1 MIFIDAWRWII
12 ANPQQF
18 FDALQQHL
26 VMCGLALLFS
36 LLLALPVGVRVA
48 ASPRATFIATNIA
61 STLRTIPSLA
71 ILAAA
76 LPFLG
81 IGLLPSVVALVIL
94 ALPPILLNTCTSIQS
109 VDKDTLSAAQGMGLT
124 RGQITRQVILP
135 LAAPGILAGVRTAA
149 VQVIG
154 GAALASFIGGGGLGD
169 FVTTGIAIMDMSRL
183 LVGAVPIILLAIGAE
198 LLFAAIE
205 KSWFKHVPKGN
216 A

>member
-1 MIFIDAWRWII
+1 MIFIDAWRWIL

-18 FDALQQHL
+18 VDALLQHL
-26 VMCGLALLFS
+26 LMCGLALLFS
-36 LLLALPVGVRVA
+36 LLLALPIGVKVA

-124 RGQITRQVILP
+124 RAQITRQVILP
-135 LAAPGILAGVRTAA
+135 LAAPGILAGIRTAA

-183 LVGAVPIILLAIGAE
+183 LVGAIPIILLAIGAE
-198 LLFAAIE
+198 LLFAAVE
-205 KSWFKHVPKGN
+205 KSWFKHVPKG
-216 A
+216 

>member
-1 MIFIDAWRWII
+1 MIFIQAWQWIV

-18 FDALQQHL
+18 LQALQQHL
-26 VMCGLALLFS
+26 VMCGLALLIS
-36 LLLALPVGVRVA
+36 LLLALPIGIKVA
-48 ASPRATFIATNIA
+48 GSPRATFIATNIA

-81 IGLLPSVVALVIL
+81 IGLMPSVVALVIL

-124 RGQITRQVILP
+124 PGQITRQVVLP

-183 LVGAVPIILLAIGAE
+183 LVGAIPIILLAIGAE

-205 KSWFKHVPKGN
+205 KSGFRHVPKG
-216 A
+216 

>member
-1 MIFIDAWRWII
+1 MIFYDAWQWIT
-12 ANPQQF
+12 ANPDPF
-18 FDALQQHL
+18 FTALRQHL
-26 VMCGLALLFS
+26 LMCGLALFFS
-36 LLLALPVGVRVA
+36 LLLAIPIGVTVA
-48 ASPRATFIATNIA
+48 ASPRATFIATSIA

-109 VDKDTLSAAQGMGLT
+109 VDKDTLSAARGMGLT
-124 RGQITRQVILP
+124 PAQTTRRVILP

-149 VQVIG
+149 IQVIG

-183 LVGAVPIILLAIGAE
+183 LVGAIPIILLAIGAE
-198 LLFAAIE
+198 LLFAAVE
-205 KSWFKHVPKGN
+205 KTWFKHVPRG
-216 A
+216 

>member
-1 MIFIDAWRWII
+1 MIFVEAWHWVM

-18 FDALQQHL
+18 FTALQQHL
-26 VMCGLALLFS
+26 VMCGLTLLIA
-36 LLLALPVGVRVA
+36 LLLALPVGVVVA
-48 ASPRATFIATNIA
+48 GSPRATFIATNVA

-81 IGLLPSVVALVIL
+81 IGLMPSVAALVIL

-109 VDKDTLSAAQGMGLT
+109 VDKDTLSAASGMGLT
-124 RGQITRQVILP
+124 RWQIIRQVVLP

-183 LVGAVPIILLAIGAE
+183 LVGAIPIILLAIGAE

-205 KSWFKHVPKGN
+205 KSGFRHVPKG
-216 A
+216 

>member
-1 MIFIDAWRWII
+1 MIFLDAWRWIA
-12 ANPQQF
+12 ANPDQF
-18 FDALQQHL
+18 LDALRQHL

-36 LLLALPVGVRVA
+36 LLLAIPIGVKVA

-94 ALPPILLNTCTSIQS
+94 ALPPILLNTCTSIQA
-109 VDKDTLSAAQGMGLT
+109 VDNDTLSAAKGMGLT
-124 RGQITRQVILP
+124 RAQTTRRVILP
-135 LAAPGILAGVRTAA
+135 LAAPGILAGARTAA

-183 LVGAVPIILLAIGAE
+183 LVGAIPIILLAIGAE
-198 LLFAAIE
+198 LLFGAVE
-205 KSWFKHVPKGN
+205 KIGFKHVPKG
-216 A
+216 